1 MRKGMRDSMTRR
13 RLVLGT
19 GAVAAATTVGIAT
32 TTNQASATVTGE
44 FTIPDGETV
53 LADTQLQDVRLVCNA
68 EYGYSSNAPIH
79 GVELELHVGATPDTV
94 DMIARTER
102 TDLGTDSLTGTEE
115 LSGSLV
121 NASDFTLSDFQPTN
135 GELRRTVVAELRLY
149 VIRNEEVV
157 AEAAQTDTFEVTVR
171 NEELKV
177 DMTLG
182 GTGEVTFKTG

>member
-1 MRKGMRDSMTRR
+1 MRDSMTRR
-13 RLVLGT
+13 QALIGT
-19 GAVAAATTVGIAT
+19 GALAVT
-32 TTNQASATVTGE
+32 TTGSIALASQNTSATVTGE

-53 LADTQLQDVRLVCNA
+53 LADTQLQDVRLVCDA
-68 EYGYSSNAPIH
+68 EYAYSSNAPIH
-79 GVELELHVGATPDTV
+79 ALELELHVGATPDTV

-102 TDLGTDSLTGTEE
+102 TDLGTDSLTGTET

-121 NASDFTLSDFQPTN
+121 NASDFSLSDFQPTN

-157 AEAAQTDTFEVTVR
+157 AEAAQTDTFEVTVK

-182 GTGEVTFKTG
+182 GTGEVEFKTG

>member
-1 MRKGMRDSMTRR
+1 MRDSMTRR
-13 RLVLGT
+13 RAIIGT
-19 GAVAAATTVGIAT
+19 GALAAATTVGIAT

-68 EYGYSSNAPIH
+68 EYGYESNAPIH
-79 GVELELHVGATPDTV
+79 GLELELHVGATPDTV

-121 NASDFTLSDFQPTN
+121 NASDFALSDFQPSN

-157 AEAAQTDTFEVTVR
+157 AEAAQTDTFEVTVK
-171 NEELKV
+171 NEELKI

-182 GTGEVTFKTG
+182 GTGEVEFTTG